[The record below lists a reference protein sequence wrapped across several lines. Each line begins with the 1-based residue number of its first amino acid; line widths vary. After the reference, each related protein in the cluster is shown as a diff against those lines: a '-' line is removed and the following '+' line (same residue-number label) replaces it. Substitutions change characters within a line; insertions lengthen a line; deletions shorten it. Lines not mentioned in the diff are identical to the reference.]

1 MAAIDKTYTNK
12 WSDYEALVRWAEGK
26 EFVAKNGLRLRPIDY
41 IYEWD
46 KKDWNGKEVPVMNTP
61 EALDYFL
68 VKECPLQ
75 FVQDRMKEVYG
86 SEWYEEVRSGTSYYD
101 SVIYVDSV
109 PVTLAKNRKIVWVNK
124 PKHNKIPE
132 GTYLTLYGM
141 DSDWPLTYSRELGR
155 WLLEDEI
162 KDCYGDDLYVGGMTW
177 KAVIRKLRNMPLPS
191 MAVIKCGGYDVPEH
205 KLIILW

>member
-1 MAAIDKTYTNK
+1 MAAIDKTYTDK
-12 WSDYEALVRWAEGK
+12 WSDYEALVNWAK
-26 EFVAKNGLRLRPIDY
+26 DKVFVAKNGIKLQPLDY
-41 IYEWD
+41 IYEWN
-46 KKDWNGKEVPVMNTP
+46 KEDWPNKSVPVMNTP
-61 EALDYFL
+61 ESLDYFL

-86 SEWYEEVRSGTSYYD
+86 NEWYEEVKEGMSYYD
-101 SVIYVDSV
+101 SIIYVDSV
-109 PVTLAKNRKIVWVNK
+109 PVTLAKNRRIVWVNK

-132 GTYLTLYGM
+132 GTYLTLYSVG
-141 DSDWPLTYSRELGR
+141 SDWPLTYSRELGR

-191 MAVIKCGGYDVPEH
+191 MATIECNGYDTPEY
-205 KLIILW
+205 KLITLW